1 MVSVC
6 RWGYDTGCQGGG
18 GINRIFMLC
27 NYACR
32 IADALYVVLDRY
44 CSANIAVLYCSAMNV
59 VRFFRSAPVCL
70 YKAVLCKHGF
80 IEFTFILSID
90 GAAGKLLP
98 HQVALSE
105 LVVFRI
111 KSTMMKGYSCY
122 DIVKF

>member
-1 MVSVC
+1 MNVGHFSRSASVC
-6 RWGYDTGCQGGG
+6 
-18 GINRIFMLC
+18 LH
-27 NYACR
+27 
-32 IADALYVVLDRY
+32 
-44 CSANIAVLYCSAMNV
+44 
-59 VRFFRSAPVCL
+59 
-70 YKAVLCKHGF
+70 KAELCKHGF

-90 GAAGKLLP
+90 GAAGKSLP